1 MNSIVPTNKIPITS
15 FVHQF
20 DTLCLNERQLMENF
34 YPSIRHLER
43 GFMLLPPVTKN
54 SLPIASIDCEFCKT
68 SLGLE
73 VIRVI
78 VVNQRLE
85 VVLNELVKP
94 KGEII
99 DFLTDVHGIEAW
111 EIETRARATLPMI
124 QERLM
129 TYCDQ
134 NTVLVGH
141 DLNCDLKGLKMVHF
155 RCADTK
161 VLFNQQKQGNLNLR
175 MLSKVILKRAIVK
188 PTDYP
193 RTTMELCLLLENRH
207 RQALPQRSFGSK
219 QELIT
224 RVHSV
229 LLSKYQNRLVVPLT
243 SCLRGKDTI
252 RIHCKK
258 WDQLMHIEGLLGQVD
273 RLKRFEQICL
283 PISMKTKSQKK
294 GFFVYLKFQ
303 SILDVNACLEHIRG
317 TGLYKAEIAD
327 RVAKKSA

>member
-1 MNSIVPTNKIPITS
+1 MNTIQNKIPITS
-15 FVHQF
+15 FAGHHTF
-20 DTLCLNERQLMENF
+20 DNLCLNEQQLMENY
-34 YPSIRHLER
+34 YPSVRHLEH
-43 GFMLLPPVTKN
+43 GFMLLPPVSKN

-85 VVLNELVKP
+85 IVVNEMVKP
-94 KGEII
+94 KGEIV
-99 DFLTDVHGIEAW
+99 DFLSDVHGIEAW
-111 EIETRARATLPMI
+111 EIARARATLPMI

-129 TYCDQ
+129 SLCDQ

-141 DLNCDLKGLKMVHF
+141 DLNCDLKGLKLVHF

-161 VLFNQQKQGNLNLR
+161 VLFNPQKQDSLNLR
-175 MLSKVILKRAIVK
+175 MLSKVILKRAIK
-188 PTDYP
+188 MPTDYP

-243 SCLRGKDTI
+243 TCLRGKDTI

-273 RLKRFEQICL
+273 RLKRFDQICL

-294 GFFVYLKFQ
+294 GFFVYLKFHNVM
-303 SILDVNACLEHIRG
+303 DVNACLEHIRS

-327 RVAKKSA
+327 RVTKKSA